1 MKKMQIRGKRVYGT
15 FILEAMKLSA
25 RIMDV
30 EIKCEKRKVRYKPD

>member
-1 MKKMQIRGKRVYGT
+1 MKKMQIRGKRIYGR